1 MKELCNIVTNLYLN
15 LIKTIK
21 RIKGMN
27 YTYKAKAMERLLGLI
42 NEEKTGPAEDLSQR
56 MCVSVPTLN
65 RFLSE
70 LRELGYIVEY
80 SRTRQTYFLN
90 KK

>member
-1 MKELCNIVTNLYLN
+1 
-15 LIKTIK
+15 
-21 RIKGMN
+21 MN
-27 YTYKAKAMERLLGLI
+27 YTHKAKAMERLLDLI
-42 NEEKTGPAEDLSQR
+42 KKEKTGPAEDLSQR
-56 MCVSVPTLN
+56 MFVSVPTLN
-65 RFLSE
+65 RYLSE